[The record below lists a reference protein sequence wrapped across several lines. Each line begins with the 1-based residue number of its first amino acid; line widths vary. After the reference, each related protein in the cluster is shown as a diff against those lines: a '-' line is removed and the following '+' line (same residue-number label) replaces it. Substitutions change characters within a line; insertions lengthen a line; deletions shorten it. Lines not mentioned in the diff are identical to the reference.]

1 MKAKNYF
8 KVAALV
14 CMAVGV
20 VACSENEDVKKQ
32 TNYVRLSSQNSLS
45 IHEDQS
51 DTIVVDLL
59 LGQAVQHRTVLN
71 FELEQNSDSVM
82 SLLNSPL
89 VLEPGTK
96 TAVLKIVSNK
106 KSLLEETRP
115 MELVLK
121 SSTDT
126 NIRIWDATPP
136 FVLTVHPDSE
146 LQELTEEQKQ
156 LIAGYKERLGIDV
169 ARFLG
174 RLECKVKIVFPTDEK
189 GTFFT
194 DSEVREF
201 EAKSIL
207 ALSEKATADTPVLK
221 MTDNPMGLTSFLYEI
236 FRKETVES
244 EYWMGMPYAQPV
256 LNLIN
261 YQPSQ
266 EIFNVTL
273 DSLVLYTDKSVA
285 FLGTAKN
292 LYEEDIT
299 VVPFQFQYS
308 AWDRMKKQA
317 EQGDRFQ
324 VEEGGTQVEY
334 TLADA
339 IASGTS
345 LNPRACLFTTSVD
358 YDAWGNEPSDWVKPS
373 ASFDEQAGT
382 LTFVFPCDHSNSSGY
397 TQIQVVYTLKKAQ

>member
-1 MKAKNYF
+1 MKAKYYF
-8 KVAALV
+8 QMAALV
-14 CMAVGV
+14 CMAAGV

-32 TNYVRLSSQNSLS
+32 TNYVRLSSQHSLS

-51 DTIVVDLL
+51 DTIMIDLL

-71 FELEQNSDSVM
+71 FELEQNSDSVL

-96 TAVLKIVSNK
+96 TAVLKIVSNQ
-106 KSLLEETRP
+106 KSLLEEPRP

-136 FVLTVHPDSE
+136 LVLTVHPDSE

-169 ARFLG
+169 SRFLG
-174 RLECKVKIVFPTDEK
+174 RLECKVRIVFPTDEK

-201 EAKSIL
+201 DAKSIL

-221 MTDNPMGLTSFLYEI
+221 MTENPMGLTSFLYEI

-244 EYWMGMPYAQPV
+244 EFWMGMPYARPV
-256 LNLIN
+256 LDLIG
-261 YQPSQ
+261 YQPAQ
-266 EIFNVTL
+266 EIFDVTL
-273 DSLVLYTDKSVA
+273 DSLVLHADKHVD
-285 FLGTAKN
+285 FMGKAKN
-292 LYEEDIT
+292 LYDEDIT
-299 VVPFQFQYS
+299 VVPFRFEYS

-317 EQGDRFQ
+317 AQGDKFQ

-345 LNPRACLFTTSVD
+345 LNPEAYLFASTIDSDVWEND
-358 YDAWGNEPSDWVKPS
+358 PSDWVAPS

-382 LTFVFPCDHSNSSGY
+382 LTFTFPWDHTNSSGY
-397 TQIQVVYTLKKAQ
+397 TQIQVVYTLKTSK